1 MVVLGALLI
10 KSLDY
15 GGAVDQWN
23 VSQATYAQFQKVS
36 GQVWIRLL

>member
-1 MVVLGALLI
+1 MIALGSLLI

-23 VSQATYAQFQKVS
+23 VSQAAYVQFEKVS
-36 GQVWIRLL
+36 

>member
-1 MVVLGALLI
+1 MVILGALLI

-23 VSQATYAQFQKVS
+23 VTQATYAQSQRVS
-36 GQVWIRLL
+36 